1 MLSEIGVNNTF
12 WSFLTV
18 LCLMGEQLMTPPD
31 LSNSLEEALGR
42 DPIEFPFGFYIEDD
56 HKNSAG
62 GGFFWF
68 KTEKDQQYAIQNDLI
83 DMFSEG
89 SIDDIKAVK
98 AEIAAII
105 EQSMSNSDDDLLN
118 NLNMFLRGIELR
130 LQFIGSFEDLCKN
143 KNEWSKYF
151 REAYR
156 EECFDDIEDVS
167 SKKLQ
172 SSIKRHEQEDFA
184 AFVADYLI

>member
-18 LCLMGEQLMTPPD
+18 LCLIGEQLMTLPD

-56 HKNSAG
+56 HKNSPG
-62 GGFFWF
+62 GSFFWF

-156 EECFDDIEDVS
+156 EECFDDIDDVS

-172 SSIKRHEQEDFA
+172 SSIKKHEQDDFA